1 MNCREFTQLVF
12 GGFALF
18 ALVRWSILYGGG
30 GVVASCMFAGVAL
43 FLAWLCEEDE

>member
-18 ALVRWSILYGGG
+18 AFVRWSMIYGED
-30 GVVASCMFAGVAL
+30 GVVAACMFAGVAL
-43 FLAWLCEEDE
+43 FLTWLCEEDE